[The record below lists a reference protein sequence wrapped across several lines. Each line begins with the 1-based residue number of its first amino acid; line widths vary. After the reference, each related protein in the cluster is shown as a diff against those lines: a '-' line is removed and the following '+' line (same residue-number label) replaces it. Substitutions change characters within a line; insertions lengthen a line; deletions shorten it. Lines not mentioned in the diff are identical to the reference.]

1 MIKVPLT
8 TAQIE
13 RLYRNSPS
21 EIVSTFPSMAAFI
34 RAFRFFE
41 SVHQITGEPE

>member
-1 MIKVPLT
+1 MTRVPLT

-13 RLYRNSPS
+13 RLYHNAPS
-21 EIVSTFPSMAAFI
+21 EIVSSFPSMAAFI

-41 SVHQITGEPE
+41 AVHQIGEAE